1 MNVDWTDEMVYDLK
15 KYESEAETFIPGC
28 LSENITSIKVS
39 ASCKPE
45 FPKDSYH
52 RHGNHAHRE
61 ILIAPPM
68 GDLSG
73 RRPGLAISSTRN
85 RFLWRLPQARFFRIK
100 KNWTSRRKIY
110 SDPKFAR
117 HVGCCVVGSEIAC
130 EQALLEFSGIRPEC
144 QSALGEL
151 ARRLAVT

>member
-1 MNVDWTDEMVYDLK
+1 MKVTNRYQNPIASMNVDWTDEMVYDLK

-39 ASCKPE
+39 ASCKPA
-45 FPKDSYH
+45 FPEDSYH

-73 RRPGLAISSTRN
+73 RRPGLAISSIRS
-85 RFLWRLPQARFFRIK
+85 RFLRRLPQARFFRIK
-100 KNWTSRRKIY
+100 EIGLVDEKYIVILS
-110 SDPKFAR
+110 S
-117 HVGCCVVGSEIAC
+117 HVTLV
-130 EQALLEFSGIRPEC
+130 
-144 QSALGEL
+144 
-151 ARRLAVT
+151 AV